1 MSSKTQSEDREPLR
15 RLLIL
20 GSPGSGKSTLARQ
33 LTARTGLPLIHLDR
47 LYWRSGWV
55 EPTRDEWL
63 AQLRRALDELAWL
76 IDGNYAGSLPLR
88 LTRADA
94 AIVLDYPTGLCL
106 LRALRR
112 VLTTRG
118 TVRPDMA
125 PGCLEHLDPEFLR
138 YVLHFR
144 REQRP
149 LMLAALQDFPG
160 RVFWMHSPRQTRDLY
175 GVLGI

>member
-1 MSSKTQSEDREPLR
+1 MSSKTQFERRKPLR

-33 LTARTGLPLIHLDR
+33 LAARTGLPLIHLDQM
-47 LYWRSGWV
+47 YWRAGWV

-63 AQLRRALDELAWL
+63 AQLRRALDEPAWI

-125 PGCLEHLDPEFLR
+125 PGCPERLDPGFLH
-138 YVLHFR
+138 YVLRFR

-160 RVFWMHSPRQTRDLY
+160 RVFWGHSPRQTLDLY
-175 GVLGI
+175 RFLGI